1 MRCVGDTL
9 VSMTSTEK
17 PEKPQSQLIER
28 PDAELAGVASDA
40 WEAFNAMETTKRRHY
55 RLLEILD
62 NKSKNYN
69 IQPSQREQSLLASLL
84 RDHDEQVK
92 RFTAASMQLKQTD
105 ATAHIALFKYIGAI
119 GDVDEEVPVRH

>member
-1 MRCVGDTL
+1 MTDT
-9 VSMTSTEK
+9 
-17 PEKPQSQLIER
+17 EKPQSQLIER
-28 PDAELAGVASDA
+28 PDAELAGIASDA

-62 NKSKNYN
+62 NKRKNYN

-92 RFTAASMQLKQTD
+92 RFTAASMQLKQMD
-105 ATAHIALFKYIGAI
+105 AQAHMSLFRYIGAI
-119 GDVDEEVPVRH
+119 GDSDEEAPVRH